1 MDFFIKKKIGKFFNS
16 NQKNKVVPI
25 HDSFKKSLYDMN
37 QNPKQ
42 IDFLKFIKNRQFK
55 FNEDWITYKTNTMLN
70 IFENHNINPKEI
82 LEIGVHEGFS
92 TIFFQYAFKDF
103 HTDVVDIF
111 LNDKR
116 KKFESNINIINLKNI
131 NIYQMTSHTFL
142 VNNKKKYDLIF
153 VDGAHG
159 YLDVIVDLFY
169 SFQCLHINGL
179 LLIDDY
185 DWKEQNKDKSVR
197 LATNNFLDII
207 KGSYE
212 AIHQSQFAA
221 IIKKK
226 NVILN
231 QQF

>member
-1 MDFFIKKKIGKFFNS
+1 MKLFIKKKISQFFNL
-16 NQKNKVVPI
+16 NQKNRDVPV
-25 HDSFKKSLYDMN
+25 HDSFKKNLYEMD
-37 QNPKQ
+37 QNTKQ
-42 IDFLKFIKNRQFK
+42 NDFLRFINDKQFK
-55 FNEDWITYKTNTMLN
+55 FTDDWITYKTNIMLN

-111 LNDKR
+111 LNDTR
-116 KKFESNINIINLKNI
+116 KKFESNINIIDLKNI
-131 NIYQMTSHTFL
+131 NIHQMTSHNFL

-153 VDGAHG
+153 VDGGHG
-159 YLDVIVDLFY
+159 YLDVIFDLFY
-169 SFQCLHINGL
+169 SFQYLNINGL

-207 KGSYE
+207 EGSYE
-212 AIHQSQFAA
+212 AIHQGQFAA

-226 NVILN
+226 NVVLN
-231 QQF
+231 QQL

>member
-1 MDFFIKKKIGKFFNS
+1 MDFFIKKKIDKFFNL

-25 HDSFKKSLYDMN
+25 HNSFKKNLYDIN
-37 QNPKQ
+37 QNSKQ
-42 IDFLKFIKNRQFK
+42 IDFLKFIKDKKFK
-55 FNEDWITYKTNTMLN
+55 FNDDWITYKTNIMLN
-70 IFENHNINPKEI
+70 IFENHNIYPKEI

-111 LNDKR
+111 LNDTR
-116 KKFESNINIINLKNI
+116 KKFEANINIINLKKI
-131 NIYQMTSHTFL
+131 NIFQTTSHNFL

-153 VDGAHG
+153 VDGGHG
-159 YLDVIVDLFY
+159 YLDVIFDLFY
-169 SFQCLHINGL
+169 SFQYLNINGL

-207 KGSYE
+207 EGSYD
-212 AIHQSQFAA
+212 AIHQGQFAA

-226 NVILN
+226 NIVLN
-231 QQF
+231 QKL

>member
-1 MDFFIKKKIGKFFNS
+1 MKLFIKKKISQFFNL
-16 NQKNKVVPI
+16 NQKNRDVPV
-25 HDSFKKSLYDMN
+25 HDSFKKNLYEMD
-37 QNPKQ
+37 QNTKQ
-42 IDFLKFIKNRQFK
+42 NDFLRFINDKQFK
-55 FNEDWITYKTNTMLN
+55 FTDDWITYKTNIMLN

-103 HTDVVDIF
+103 HTDVIDIF
-111 LNDKR
+111 LNDTR
-116 KKFESNINIINLKNI
+116 KKFESNINIINPKNI
-131 NIYQMTSHTFL
+131 DIHQTTSHNFL

-153 VDGAHG
+153 VDGGHG
-159 YLDVIVDLFY
+159 YLDVIFDLFY

>member
-1 MDFFIKKKIGKFFNS
+1 MKLFIKKKISQFFNL
-16 NQKNKVVPI
+16 NQKNRDVPV
-25 HDSFKKSLYDMN
+25 HDSFKKNLYEMD
-37 QNPKQ
+37 QNTKQ
-42 IDFLKFIKNRQFK
+42 NDFLRFINDKQFK
-55 FNEDWITYKTNTMLN
+55 FTDDWITYKTNIMLN

-103 HTDVVDIF
+103 HTDVIDIF
-111 LNDKR
+111 LNDTR

-131 NIYQMTSHTFL
+131 DIHQTTSHNFL

-153 VDGAHG
+153 VDGGHG
-159 YLDVIVDLFY
+159 YLDVIFDLFY

-185 DWKEQNKDKSVR
+185 DWKEENKDKSVR
-197 LATNNFLDII
+197 LATNNFLDVIE
-207 KGSYE
+207 GSYE
-212 AIHQSQFAA
+212 AIHQGQFAA

-226 NVILN
+226 NVVLN
-231 QQF
+231 QQL